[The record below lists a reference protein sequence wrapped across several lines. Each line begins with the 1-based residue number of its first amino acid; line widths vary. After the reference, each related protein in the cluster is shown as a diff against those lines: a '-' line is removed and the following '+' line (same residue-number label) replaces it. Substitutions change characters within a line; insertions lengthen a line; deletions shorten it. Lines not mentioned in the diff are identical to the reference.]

1 VGLPGEE
8 LPLCTGNLLDKRE
21 HRYAKEADGSYDNS
35 RLVSKSGSCRLIRYT
50 FDQVVSCFDALYERH
65 YSARR
70 FPHNLISIDR
80 RTQENLHF
88 VFIGDSR
95 IRQQFI
101 NFLKVYN
108 VIFVVKSLMGN
119 IVYLNVQIS
128 LFQTSTGNQNR
139 VHFHIMVIRVIWK

>member
-1 VGLPGEE
+1 M
-8 LPLCTGNLLDKRE
+8 
-21 HRYAKEADGSYDNS
+21 H
-35 RLVSKSGSCRLIRYT
+35 YT
-50 FDQVVSCFDALYERH
+50 FDQVVECFDALYERH

-70 FPHNLISIDR
+70 FPNNLISIDR
-80 RTQENLHF
+80 PQENLHF

-108 VIFVVKSLMGN
+108 VILVVKSLMGN

-128 LFQTSTGNQNR
+128 LFQTLTGNQNR
-139 VHFHIMVIRVIWK
+139 VHFHIMVTRVIWK